1 MPCSPLWIFALL
13 LLLAPLAVFVN
24 LLPLLRQRK
33 LLKGVRNYDAGLH
46 RFLFR
51 IDMTPEEFWNRLR
64 RPNAADVLEY
74 DLRGDAPSSPSG
86 ATRGGCPA
94 GCVRKR
100 MTLISFYVLKRHSI
114 RLSRREALNF
124 MLTPSGFRS
133 LAPFL
138 WIFDSLSAA
147 HSGGAA
153 RYFKSFHI
161 TKQIL
166 NSPTCADRHP

>member
-64 RPNAADVLEY
+64 LPPMCWNMTSAATP
-74 DLRGDAPSSPSG
+74 PSSPSG

-94 GCVRKR
+94 GCVRNR
-100 MTLISFYVLKRHSI
+100 MALISFYVLKRHSI

-153 RYFKSFHI
+153 RYFKLFHI